1 MNETTTTF
9 DQLQEQHHAV
19 SRDSLA
25 RAIWSTII
33 EPGDQDAGELI
44 ANSSAAEAL
53 EAVLNGGSDSTE

>member
-1 MNETTTTF
+1 MNETTTF

-33 EPGDQDAGELI
+33 EPGDPEAGLLT
-44 ANSSAAEAL
+44 ATL
-53 EAVLNGGSDSTE
+53 RVRSTTVVYPV